1 MDIINASKPLPEI
14 KRRIKAVFADIQDS
28 EVHVDRFMINDKHS
42 IHFEI
47 RNKDYAFKGT
57 ITKRT
62 DMVKV
67 IEDKRK

>member
-14 KRRIKAVFADIQDS
+14 KRRIKALFADVQES
-28 EVHVDRFMINDKHS
+28 AVNVDRFIINDRHS
-42 IHFEI
+42 IHFTI
-47 RNKDYAFKGT
+47 RNKDYAFNGT

-67 IEDKRK
+67 IEDKKK